1 MRYDLLSIDDRT
13 VHAQAIFLSTKA
25 HPNKQNQSQ
34 SQSQDTILR
43 VSTMKAIKS
52 IIIALLFTSTLSGCV
67 STPGHYRLAPNV
79 RPTLMNANINVQ
91 PLINT
96 AVSVGKVAL
105 PYAISAGHAY
115 VNTPYFLLR

>member
-1 MRYDLLSIDDRT
+1 
-13 VHAQAIFLSTKA
+13 
-25 HPNKQNQSQ
+25 
-34 SQSQDTILR
+34 
-43 VSTMKAIKS
+43 MKAIKS

-67 STPGHYRLAPNV
+67 STPGHYRLTPNV

-91 PLINT
+91 PLVNT
-96 AVSVGKVAL
+96 AVSVGKVVL

>member
-1 MRYDLLSIDDRT
+1 VRYDLFSIDGRT

-25 HPNKQNQSQ
+25 HPNNQN
-34 SQSQDTILR
+34 QSQDTILR

-52 IIIALLFTSTLSGCV
+52 IIIALLLTSTLSGCV

-91 PLINT
+91 PLVNT
-96 AVSVGKVAL
+96 AVSVGKVVL

-115 VNTPYFLLR
+115 VNTPYFLLQ

>member
-1 MRYDLLSIDDRT
+1 VRYDLLSIDDRT

-25 HPNKQNQSQ
+25 HPNKQNQ

-91 PLINT
+91 PLVNT
-96 AVSVGKVAL
+96 AVSVGKVVL